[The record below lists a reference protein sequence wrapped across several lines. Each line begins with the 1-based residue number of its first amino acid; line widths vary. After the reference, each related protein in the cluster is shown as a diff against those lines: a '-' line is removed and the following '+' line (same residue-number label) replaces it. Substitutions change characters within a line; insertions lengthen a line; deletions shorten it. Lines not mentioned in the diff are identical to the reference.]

1 MERGLKFTA
10 NQKYWQNNNDKS
22 TSSLDIYLNKIY
34 IKRRLCF
41 LLCKHSG
48 SDFDPQP
55 HTQLP
60 IEKIKH
66 YRKIN
71 KNIKIPYN

>member
-22 TSSLDIYLNKIY
+22 PSSLDIYLNKIY
-34 IKRRLCF
+34 IKRLCF